1 MGLER
6 FGKWEVATIVR
17 QRLFVVI
24 HFFFTADLFYR
35 DWFLFFLKRN
45 FKDLILFHC
54 YLFFC
59 LCFPI
64 SFFFNRF
71 YRIKMHFLKTN

>member
-24 HFFFTADLFYR
+24 HFFFYGRFILSR
-35 DWFLFFLKRN
+35 LVSFLFKEKFQRFNTFPL
-45 FKDLILFHC
+45 LFV
-54 YLFFC
+54 LLSMF
-59 LCFPI
+59 
-64 SFFFNRF
+64 SNFFF
-71 YRIKMHFLKTN
+71 FLIVFTA